1 MLENIFLVLGIIL
14 TPTLC
19 LILFTSLK
27 EDYIERN
34 KKQKEEW
41 KTIKGAKDPNYE
53 KEQAIINE
61 KKLNEPKEYRGKRG
75 GKFYKKKSEKT
86 GEKYR
91 KYF

>member
-19 LILFTSLK
+19 LILFTPLK
-27 EDYIERN
+27 EN
-34 KKQKEEW
+34 KIKSDKKEKEKW
-41 KTIKGAKDPNYE
+41 KTNKGAKDPNYE

-75 GKFYKKKSEKT
+75 GRYTKDKT
-86 GEKYR
+86 KDGRPYR
-91 KYF
+91 RYF